1 MCAAVAEIDARAH
14 QAHLQAQRMTSE
26 EIKARQRA
34 RADAAAASAAV
45 EAAALEKK
53 AAAAAAAEVAALQA
67 ERMQERVETACA
79 KVQLA
84 EKNAK
89 RAAGARHQ
97 CTRES
102 MDSHAVHQLA
112 SAVCTRVASGER
124 LGVAGAAGVGM
135 AGNG

>member
-26 EIKARQRA
+26 EIKARQKV
-34 RADAAAASAAV
+34 RADASVASAAV
-45 EAAALEKK
+45 EAAALEKR

-67 ERMQERVETACA
+67 ERMQARVETACA

-84 EKNAK
+84 EKDAK

-102 MDSHAVHQLA
+102 MDSHAVQQLA
-112 SAVCTRVASGER
+112 SAVCTRVVSGER
-124 LGVAGAAGVGM
+124 LDIAGATGADM
-135 AGNG
+135 AVSG

>member
-1 MCAAVAEIDARAH
+1 
-14 QAHLQAQRMTSE
+14 MTSG
-26 EIKARQRA
+26 EIKARHKV
-34 RADAAAASAAV
+34 RADAAVASAAV
-45 EAAALEKK
+45 EAAALEKR
-53 AAAAAAAEVAALQA
+53 AAAAAAAAVAALQS
-67 ERMQERVETACA
+67 ERMQARVETACA

-89 RAAGARHQ
+89 RAAGARHE

-124 LGVAGAAGVGM
+124 LDIAGATGADM
-135 AGNG
+135 AVSG